1 MTNHLSWRYIILL
14 QTRKEIRI
22 FNILLNIFRYW
33 LSLIKINSSRIKH
46 CVLTFI
52 IEADD
57 GGEIQLTCII
67 EADDGG
73 EIQLMLT
80 RQLRNNL
87 FFSIFL
93 IDAGGA
99 DLKANLFVAILP
111 SSYYVSVLQWC
122 GSPCWLLGMNG
133 HISMWKGLCSDGLI
147 SFEKHSLAAARW
159 PNMFDLVA
167 NAMVQKNSS

>member
-46 CVLTFI
+46 RILTF
-52 IEADD
+52 
-57 GGEIQLTCII
+57 II

-111 SSYYVSVLQWC
+111 SELLRFSFAVVPQPMLTVGYEWSYLHVKR
-122 GSPCWLLGMNG
+122 
-133 HISMWKGLCSDGLI
+133 SMLWWVNFFWKTLI
-147 SFEKHSLAAARW
+147 GCR
-159 PNMFDLVA
+159 
-167 NAMVQKNSS
+167 

>member
-46 CVLTFI
+46 RVLTFI

-57 GGEIQLTCII
+57 GGEIQLTFII

-111 SSYYVSVLQWC
+111 SELLRFSFAVVPQPMLTVGYEWSYLHVKR
-122 GSPCWLLGMNG
+122 
-133 HISMWKGLCSDGLI
+133 SMLWWVNFFWKTLI
-147 SFEKHSLAAARW
+147 GCC
-159 PNMFDLVA
+159 
-167 NAMVQKNSS
+167 

>member
-46 CVLTFI
+46 RVLTFI

-57 GGEIQLTCII
+57 GGEIQLTFII

-87 FFSIFL
+87 FFFHLFNRRRWSWFKSQFIRSNTSLRVITFQFCS
-93 IDAGGA
+93 GA
-99 DLKANLFVAILP
+99 AAHVDCWVWMVI
-111 SSYYVSVLQWC
+111 
-122 GSPCWLLGMNG
+122 SPC
-133 HISMWKGLCSDGLI
+133 
-147 SFEKHSLAAARW
+147 EKVYAL
-159 PNMFDLVA
+159 MG
-167 NAMVQKNSS
+167 